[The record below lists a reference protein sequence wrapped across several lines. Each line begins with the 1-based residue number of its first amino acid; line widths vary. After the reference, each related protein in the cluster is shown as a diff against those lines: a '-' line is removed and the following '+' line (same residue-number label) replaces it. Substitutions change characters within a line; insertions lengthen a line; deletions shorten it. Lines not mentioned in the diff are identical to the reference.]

1 MEVKEK
7 LKAALEEVK
16 GIDVARSEDYTVA
29 TWLRTWYELYAK
41 PNVRTATANRYELI
55 IESYTIPR
63 IGNVKLKELT
73 TRHLQKLYKELLEGG
88 RIHITKNQDKGLS
101 TTTVRSVHLML
112 HCALDRAVKER
123 LIPRNPSEDCIVPKP
138 RKLDMKILPPEHIHA
153 YLEAAQA
160 RGLMPMFYLELAS
173 GLRKG
178 ELVAL
183 RWVDVDT
190 QGRTISVSRQ
200 YVRNPE
206 DSLELTRPKTENSVR
221 LVSIPQ
227 AAVELLIQEHEKHPD
242 SPYLFPSPL
251 TSEMY
256 HPDSVVNLHKK
267 ILKDAGLEHIRFH
280 DLRHTFATTA
290 LQNGVDVKTVSS
302 MPGHYDAGFTL
313 RTYTHATQQKQDEAA
328 QTMGSV
334 LGQVI

>member
-1 MEVKEK
+1 MAKKRANGEGNIRKRKDGRWEGRYTAGYDSNTGKRVIRNVLGKTQVEVKEK

-16 GIDVARSEDYTVA
+16 GIDVARSDDYTVA

-200 YVRNPE
+200 YVRNP
-206 DSLELTRPKTENSVR
+206 DGSLELTRPKTENSVR

-227 AAVELLIQEHEKHPD
+227 AAVELLIQEHDKHPD
-242 SPYLFPSPL
+242 APICFSRPSL
-251 TSEMY
+251 
-256 HPDSVVNLHKK
+256 
-267 ILKDAGLEHIRFH
+267 GRC
-280 DLRHTFATTA
+280 TT
-290 LQNGVDVKTVSS
+290 
-302 MPGHYDAGFTL
+302 
-313 RTYTHATQQKQDEAA
+313 RTAW
-328 QTMGSV
+328 
-334 LGQVI
+334 

>member
-1 MEVKEK
+1 MAKKRANGEGNIRKRKDGRWEGRYTAGYDSNTGKRVIRNVLGKTQVEVKEK
-7 LKAALEEVK
+7 LKAALEEIK

-183 RWVDVDT
+183 R
-190 QGRTISVSRQ
+190 
-200 YVRNPE
+200 
-206 DSLELTRPKTENSVR
+206 
-221 LVSIPQ
+221 
-227 AAVELLIQEHEKHPD
+227 
-242 SPYLFPSPL
+242 
-251 TSEMY
+251 
-256 HPDSVVNLHKK
+256 
-267 ILKDAGLEHIRFH
+267 
-280 DLRHTFATTA
+280 
-290 LQNGVDVKTVSS
+290 
-302 MPGHYDAGFTL
+302 
-313 RTYTHATQQKQDEAA
+313 
-328 QTMGSV
+328 
-334 LGQVI
+334 